1 MTPAAFDGVGQ
12 IGRKR
17 RQSPRC
23 AVISGGNLAEERRG
37 MAGEEVK
44 KIAQRL
50 NVGAALTTNM
60 CGSGN
65 PSPTAIFGAS
75 AHPPQAPIWL

>member
-1 MTPAAFDGVGQ
+1 M
-12 IGRKR
+12 
-17 RQSPRC
+17 
-23 AVISGGNLAEERRG
+23 ISGGNLAEGRRG

-75 AHPPQAPIWL
+75 AHPALTRPVVPPDGSFISAAFLSEV